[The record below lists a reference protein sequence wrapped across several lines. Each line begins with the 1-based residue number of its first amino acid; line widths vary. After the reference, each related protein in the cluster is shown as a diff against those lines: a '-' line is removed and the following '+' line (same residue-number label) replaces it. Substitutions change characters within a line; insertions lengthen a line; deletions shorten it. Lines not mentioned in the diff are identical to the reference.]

1 MIAEMYETIS
11 VYEPIH
17 GKHQFFVLSFRI
29 VKRCGRMLNHFT
41 GLVRAKTV
49 AAKCNLLTERTGL
62 VKSESV
68 AFSVNGT

>member
-1 MIAEMYETIS
+1 MIADMYEPIS
-11 VYEPIH
+11 VYEPTH
-17 GKHQFFVLSFRI
+17 KTLVFVFSFRI

-41 GLVRAKTV
+41 GLLRAKTV

-68 AFSVNGT
+68 AFSANGT